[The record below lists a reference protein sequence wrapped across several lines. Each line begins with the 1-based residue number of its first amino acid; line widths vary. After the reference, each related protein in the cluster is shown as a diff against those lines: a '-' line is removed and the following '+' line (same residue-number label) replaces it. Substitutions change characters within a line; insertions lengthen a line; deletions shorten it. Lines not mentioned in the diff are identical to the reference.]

1 MKKAKNVVDLAGRLT
16 NAATAPLLHVA
27 PVAEIKEVQAKPR
40 QPAKV
45 KRRGVS
51 VFLRLSPELFARM
64 DAEAVARTKA
74 KGRGVTV
81 QQVIIDKLEGSR

>member
-1 MKKAKNVVDLAGRLT
+1 MKKSTNVADLSARLT
-16 NAATAPLLHVA
+16 NAATTPLVQVA
-27 PVAEIKEVQAKPR
+27 PVVEEVQAKPR
-40 QPAKV
+40 KQV

-51 VFLRLSPELFARM
+51 VFLRLPPELYARI
-64 DAEAVARTKA
+64 DAEAVTRTKA

>member
-1 MKKAKNVVDLAGRLT
+1 MKKSKDVADLSARLT
-16 NAATAPLLHVA
+16 NAVTAPLVQVA
-27 PVAEIKEVQAKPR
+27 PVEGKAQDKPR
-40 QPAKV
+40 KQV

-51 VFLRLSPELFARM
+51 VFLRLPEPLFARM

-81 QQVIIDKLEGSR
+81 QQVIIAKLEGSR